1 MRRLSEWT
9 RTEGF
14 AFAAATAVLAL
25 ISGLGAFVAGRVWI
39 DRYISEHERSGP
51 VSTLPEPSGKT
62 AGGGPTPGNLSP
74 RVVIREREPTE
85 AERRAL
91 AEENSQ
97 PAARETAAPSP
108 SEEAAAQPAGGA
120 GISGDSR
127 NDTEVGDTAKPTA
140 SEVQPSPRSGGSW
153 TATAGS
159 YREPRNAEQVAEA
172 LRAQG
177 FDVEIEP
184 VTVRGQTF
192 YRVRAGTFAAKAEAE
207 DAARKIQAAGYP
219 SQVLAEP

>member
-25 ISGLGAFVAGRVWI
+25 ASGLGAFVAGRVWI

-51 VSTLPEPSGKT
+51 VSTLPEPSGGS
-62 AGGGPTPGNLSP
+62 AGGGPTPAKLSP

-85 AERRAL
+85 AERRTL

-97 PAARETAAPSP
+97 PVPEETAAPSP
-108 SEEAAAQPAGGA
+108 SEEAAAQPAGAA
-120 GISGDSR
+120 GVSGDSR
-127 NDTEVGDTAKPTA
+127 NDTEAGDTASPA
-140 SEVQPSPRSGGSW
+140 SSDVQPSPRGASSW

-159 YREPRNAEQVAEA
+159 YREPRNAEQVAET
-172 LRAQG
+172 LGAQG

-192 YRVRAGTFAAKAEAE
+192 YRVRAGTFGAKAEAE
-207 DAARKIQAAGYP
+207 DAARRIQAAGYP
-219 SQVLAEP
+219 SQVIAEP